1 MPKIVSDNDSLPGL
15 IDDSDNDS
23 LPCLI
28 DDSDS
33 GDDSDVT
40 IRHVRRH
47 LPWRSRVDPSNRYFQ
62 GVYVAGRTLWT
73 ISFWSI
79 VFLCSQWVLILLL
92 PSLSVWKTTYRGC

>member
-1 MPKIVSDNDSLPGL
+1 MPEIVSYNELLPGLIDDSGDDSLPGL
-15 IDDSDNDS
+15 IDDSDDDS

-33 GDDSDVT
+33 GDDCDVT
-40 IRHVRRH
+40 IRHVRRR

-73 ISFWSI
+73 IPFWSI
-79 VFLCSQWVLILLL
+79 SF
-92 PSLSVWKTTYRGC
+92 